1 MNPWIS
7 ILFVLAALGGLIGTV
22 HFSPF
27 KGEAA
32 RKAIHLGMGCIC
44 LSFPW
49 LFQATWPVNLLAALA
64 TLALLALRF
73 LKPAVGKVL
82 HDIARRSIG
91 ELLFP
96 IGVALVFRLSDGVNS
111 LYLPAVAILT
121 FGDSAGALIGRR
133 FGKHQYRTNA
143 GTKSIEGSSAVFF
156 VSALIVFILGKH
168 QDLPTALLTAL
179 VAGLFIA
186 MAEGI
191 LASGVD
197 NLILP
202 ITSYALL
209 YFLRDLSLPELFS
222 RIGIISALASVLFF
236 VRKITSLNGGG
247 LLSVMIFGYLCLAL
261 GGPSFLIA
269 PAILF
274 TIHLLTCWRAHEL
287 RSMEHSADAVA
298 AIVIPGLIWIT
309 LKTSNQYPEATC
321 YTGFTITLMTQV
333 ALLHTATRRHLE
345 KRSCRFMGLIKTS
358 ATGIALTPFWLA
370 PALAIPI
377 SLGAI
382 QLGALNRIE
391 QSVLSFTAS
400 LPILFL

>member
-1 MNPWIS
+1 M
-7 ILFVLAALGGLIGTV
+7 LASLGGLIGAV
-22 HFSPF
+22 HCSPL

-32 RKAIHLGMGCIC
+32 RKAIHVGMGCIC

-49 LFQATWPVNLLAALA
+49 LFHEAWPVDLLAVLA

-73 LKPAVGKVL
+73 LKPSIGQVL

-96 IGVALVFRLSDGVNS
+96 IGVALVFRLSEGIES

-133 FGKHQYRTNA
+133 YGKHQYRTNA
-143 GTKSIEGSSAVFF
+143 GTKSIEGSTAVFI
-156 VSALIVFILGKH
+156 VSALIVFFLGDH
-168 QDLPTALLTAL
+168 RDLQSALLTAL

-191 LASGVD
+191 LSAGVD

-202 ITSYALL
+202 ITAYALL
-209 YFLRDLSLPELFS
+209 YFLRDLSLTELLS
-222 RIGIISALASVLFF
+222 RIGMIAGLASILFF
-236 VRKITSLNGGG
+236 IRKITSLNGGG

-261 GGPSFLIA
+261 GGPAYLIA
-269 PAILF
+269 PSILF
-274 TIHLLTCWRAHEL
+274 AIHLLTSWRSHEL
-287 RSMEHSADAVA
+287 RTMEHSADAVA
-298 AIVIPGLIWIT
+298 AVVVPGLIWIT
-309 LKTSNQYPEATC
+309 LKTSQQYPDTTC
-321 YTGFTITLMTQV
+321 YTGFTITLMAQV
-333 ALLHTATRRHLE
+333 ALLHAATRRHLN
-345 KRSCRFMGLIKTS
+345 KHPCRIMGLIKTAAS
-358 ATGIALTPFWLA
+358 GIALIPLWLS
-370 PALAIPI
+370 PVMAIPL

-391 QSVLSFTAS
+391 QSVLSFLVS